1 MSVLLLGTQSLEPM
15 ELGRQ
20 DPSVQTNGSRPLAP
34 FRGRV
39 SPGVLG
45 HCPGEPAQG
54 QALQKL
60 GRAVGDAPEGV
71 KPRVFLPGMERGVRT
86 RSLAT
91 VNP

>member
-1 MSVLLLGTQSLEPM
+1 M
-15 ELGRQ
+15 
-20 DPSVQTNGSRPLAP
+20 QTSGSRPLAP

-45 HCPGEPAQG
+45 RCPGEPAQG

-71 KPRVFLPGMERGVRT
+71 KPWVLLPGMKRGVRT
-86 RSLAT
+86 CSLAT
-91 VNP
+91 VSP